1 MKTGRR
7 LWNYALQYKK
17 LLIWAVVLLIIA
29 VGTELTGPFI
39 GKKMIDDHILGI
51 EKTWVKASA
60 DDPGAVRFRGHD
72 YVRRTGSNR
81 GRIKPE
87 RRTFIKSV
95 RATILLTVPSVLT
108 ETVRCLTAG

>member
-51 EKTWVKASA
+51 EKHGLKPLRTIRAPS
-60 DDPGAVRFRGHD
+60 GSGGMIMSG
-72 YVRRTGSNR
+72 RTGSNR

-108 ETVRCLTAG
+108 ETVRWLTAG

>member
-29 VGTELTGPFI
+29 VGTELTASLSE
-39 GKKMIDDHILGI
+39 KKRLTTTFSALKKHGLKPLRTIRAPSGSGGMIMSG
-51 EKTWVKASA
+51 
-60 DDPGAVRFRGHD
+60 
-72 YVRRTGSNR
+72 RTASNR
-81 GRIKPE
+81 GRTKPE